1 MLGGAQQLIYL
12 LAGPSPSKHDHIVL
26 CPKDSEVM
34 SKASAEGFNV
44 IGARIIESGRHG

>member
-12 LAGPSPSKHDHIVL
+12 LAGPSPPKHDHIVL

-34 SKASAEGFNV
+34 SKASAEWLNV
-44 IGARIIESGRHG
+44 TGARINESGHHG